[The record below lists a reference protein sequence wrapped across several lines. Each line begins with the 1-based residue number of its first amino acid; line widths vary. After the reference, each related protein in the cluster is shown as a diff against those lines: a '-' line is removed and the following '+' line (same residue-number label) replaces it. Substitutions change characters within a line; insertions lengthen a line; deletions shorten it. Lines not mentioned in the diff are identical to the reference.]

1 MAVTTKKGS
10 RSAKSDVMVGTDEA
24 KPAAAPE
31 PEVAKEAPV
40 PAKDGVGGR
49 YIELGGGVRVPASD

>member
-1 MAVTTKKGS
+1 MAITKKGS
-10 RSAKSDVMVGTDEA
+10 LSSGSDAKLNTDEA
-24 KPAAAPE
+24 TKQPE
-31 PEVAKEAPV
+31 PEVAPTPAPIV